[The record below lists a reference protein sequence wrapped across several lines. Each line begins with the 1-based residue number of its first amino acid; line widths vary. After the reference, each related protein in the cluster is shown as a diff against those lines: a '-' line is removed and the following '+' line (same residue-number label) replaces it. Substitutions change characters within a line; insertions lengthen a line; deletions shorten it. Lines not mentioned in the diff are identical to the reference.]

1 MEAVSQAAAELHV
14 AEERAKA
21 ELDAARQSFH
31 ATLREAYEAGASYS
45 ELGELLGLSRQR
57 VAQLI
62 AGWFPG
68 TTQVPR
74 QNESGVPTAQSCRSV
89 EPNRLAL

>member
-1 MEAVSQAAAELHV
+1 VARKREPDPKVVERALRKAEKMEAVSQAAAELHV

-62 AGWFPG
+62 AG
-68 TTQVPR
+68 
-74 QNESGVPTAQSCRSV
+74 
-89 EPNRLAL
+89 